1 MGQLMMRPKW
11 KGKGGGGRVVCV
23 CDEGGLR
30 TVCGREETGWLR
42 GVVGR
47 EGEVKRA
54 LVHTLSV
61 VIAVCA

>member
-1 MGQLMMRPKW
+1 M
-11 KGKGGGGRVVCV
+11 
-23 CDEGGLR
+23 
-30 TVCGREETGWLR
+30 CGREETGWLR

-61 VIAVCA
+61 VIVVCEVLEVRVMRD